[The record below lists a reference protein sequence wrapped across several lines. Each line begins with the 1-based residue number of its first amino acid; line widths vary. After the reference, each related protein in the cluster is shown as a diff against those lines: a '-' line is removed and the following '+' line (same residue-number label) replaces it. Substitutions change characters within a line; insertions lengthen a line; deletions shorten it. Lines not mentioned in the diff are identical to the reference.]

1 MKNSDYLKAIY
12 DYKFLILAVVFVSV
26 IATAIFGY
34 LTIAPYEIS
43 ALVKPGSYIGDN
55 GSVTPVVAPEAIEQ
69 VIAQGTF
76 NAMIEKSLTFRIKH
90 PFEIKA
96 TLPKGANVIKV
107 SFETKYPGEGEAVVV
122 ALLTQLTHYY
132 GKEKSEKYDAA
143 SYKYLQGLKAQLPVL
158 ELNLLKAANAKN
170 RLKYDEGKLLTSRR
184 QISDDKDSIEGKIRL
199 LKKNTATGDLL
210 KLQTELNNKQI
221 ELIEK
226 DLASKDKHVELTGKE
241 KESARLGREIANVK
255 KQIETAEALMRDG
268 KGVEIVQA
276 PLVVATGFKERMAKW
291 IFTALVISL
300 VVGML
305 LAFVMYDIK
314 NIKNT

>member
-12 DYKFLILAVVFVSV
+12 NYKFLILAVVFVSV

-34 LTIAPYEIS
+34 LTIAPYEVS

-76 NAMIEKSLTFRIKH
+76 NATIEKSLTFRVKH

-96 TLPKGANVIKV
+96 TLPKSANVIKV
-107 SFETKYPGEGEAVVV
+107 SFETKYPGEGEAVVG
-122 ALLTQLTHYY
+122 ALLTQLTNYY
-132 GKEKSEKYDAA
+132 GRGKSEKYDAV
-143 SYKYLQGLKAQLPVL
+143 SYKYIHGLKEQLPVL
-158 ELNLLKAANAKN
+158 ELNLLKATNAKD
-170 RLKYDEGKLLTSRR
+170 RLKNDEVKLLASRR
-184 QISDDKDSIEGKIRL
+184 QISDDKESIEGEIRL

-226 DLASKDKHVELTGKE
+226 DLASRDKHIELREKE
-241 KESARLGREIANVK
+241 KESAKLGREIANVK
-255 KQIETAEALMRDG
+255 KQIETAEAIMKDG

-276 PLVVATGFKERMAKW
+276 PLAVEAGFKERMAKW

-314 NIKNT
+314 NKKT